1 MRVNKNRCRRAT
13 SPDLFQH
20 FAVGHLREP
29 VSAVFLRCRHAEHAD
44 TPQPIDHATGNIR
57 LPIDLRRIKI
67 CNQKFAKFSK
77 NLIQLALLRLRDA
90 RIRHHPIRHEMP
102 LEKSFRKPQ
111 RLGPCKEQFLSLLNL
126 FLSLFVEFVHSIEK
140 RATNSSRACSHVQ
153 SGASTP
159 CKPKASRLRNS
170 ILPAEYPRF
179 VLSYSPG
186 SCRTRCRRRRRRR
199 E

>member
-44 TPQPIDHATGNIR
+44 TPQPIDHATWNIG
-57 LPIDLRRIKI
+57 LPIDLRRVEI
-67 CNQKFAKFSK
+67 CIQKFAKFSK
-77 NLIQLALLRLRDA
+77 NLIQLGLLRFRDA

-111 RLGPCKEQFLSLLNL
+111 RLGSCKEQFLSLLNL
-126 FLSLFVEFVHSIEK
+126 LLSLRVELVHSIEK

-170 ILPAEYPRF
+170 ALQ
-179 VLSYSPG
+179 LSTRG
-186 SCRTRCRRRRRRR
+186 SSSATALARAAFGADAAGAGS
-199 E
+199 

>member
-1 MRVNKNRCRRAT
+1 MGVNENRCRGTT
-13 SPDLFQH
+13 SSDFFQH

-44 TPQPIDHATGNIR
+44 TPQPIDHATRNIR
-57 LPIDLRRIKI
+57 LPIDLRSIEI
-67 CNQKFAKFSK
+67 VIQKFAKFSK
-77 NLIQLALLRLRDA
+77 NLIQLALLRLRNA

-170 ILPAEYPRF
+170 ALQ
-179 VLSYSPG
+179 LSTRG
-186 SCRTRCRRRRRRR
+186 SSSATALARAAFGTDAAGAGS
-199 E
+199 